1 MVSHLAKYRMRTHG
15 DVDMPVTVRIPSF
28 GGIGAVEHHSES
40 TETYWAHTA
49 GLKVVVPSTPS
60 DAYWLLRH
68 SIASRDP
75 VIYLEP
81 KRRYWSREDVD
92 TSEPGLPI
100 GRAAIRRIGDD
111 VTVLTYGGLVQTA
124 LAAADLAADQYGWNL
139 EVVDLRSLNPLDFDT
154 VAASVRKTGR
164 AVVMHEGARTLG
176 FGAELA
182 ARIQEELFYDLESP
196 VLRATGFDTPYPP
209 ARLEKLWLPGVDRL
223 LDCVEKAMALM
234 TGEGVRDFLVP
245 DLGEG
250 LEDATITGWSVAV
263 GDEVELNQTLCTVE
277 TNKAEVEIPSPYAG
291 RIVELGGA
299 EGDTLAVGAVLVRIA
314 TDSPAPVSRNG
325 GGPARKPVLVGY
337 GADDEMD
344 TSRRAPVEDGT
355 RPRAKPPVRKLA
367 AELRVDLAALAPGSG
382 PDGIVTRED
391 VLAAAGKAGEGSD
404 TVGVHGVQA
413 TMAQRMTLSRS
424 QIPDA
429 HASVQVDCSALLRVR
444 DRLREAVGDDGPQIT
459 PFVLTLRLLT
469 IALTHHPMFNSTW
482 VDTAGGPHIHIHSAV
497 HLGFGVAAPRGLLVP
512 VVKDAQDKTTR
523 ELAATVSRL
532 IDEARAGTVKPA
544 ELQGSTFTVS
554 NFGALGLDEGV
565 PVINYPEAAILGM
578 GSLKPRPVV
587 VDGCRGRSA
596 DDDADVRL
604 RPPHRRRCAGGRV
617 PR

>member
-1 MVSHLAKYRMRTHG
+1 
-15 DVDMPVTVRIPSF
+15 
-28 GGIGAVEHHSES
+28 
-40 TETYWAHTA
+40 
-49 GLKVVVPSTPS
+49 
-60 DAYWLLRH
+60 
-68 SIASRDP
+68 
-75 VIYLEP
+75 
-81 KRRYWSREDVD
+81 
-92 TSEPGLPI
+92 
-100 GRAAIRRIGDD
+100 
-111 VTVLTYGGLVQTA
+111 
-124 LAAADLAADQYGWNL
+124 
-139 EVVDLRSLNPLDFDT
+139 
-154 VAASVRKTGR
+154 
-164 AVVMHEGARTLG
+164 
-176 FGAELA
+176 
-182 ARIQEELFYDLESP
+182 
-196 VLRATGFDTPYPP
+196 
-209 ARLEKLWLPGVDRL
+209 
-223 LDCVEKAMALM
+223 M

-263 GDEVELNQTLCTVE
+263 GDDVELNQTLCTVE

-299 EGDTLAVGAVLVRIA
+299 EGETLAVGAVLVRIA
-314 TDSPAPVSRNG
+314 TDAPAPVSQNG
-325 GGPARKPVLVGY
+325 AGPTRKPVLVGY
-337 GADDEMD
+337 GTDDEMD

-367 AELRVDLAALAPGSG
+367 AELQVDLAALAPGSG

-391 VLAAAGKAGEGSD
+391 VLAAAGKSGEDSD

-482 VDTAGGPHIHIHSAV
+482 VDTAGGPHIHVHSAV

-512 VVKDAQDKTTR
+512 VVKDAQDKSTR

-554 NFGALGLDEGV
+554 NFGALGWTREC
-565 PVINYPEAAILGM
+565 P
-578 GSLKPRPVV
+578 SSTTR
-587 VDGCRGRSA
+587 
-596 DDDADVRL
+596 
-604 RPPHRRRCAGGRV
+604 RPPSSAWGR
-617 PR
+617 